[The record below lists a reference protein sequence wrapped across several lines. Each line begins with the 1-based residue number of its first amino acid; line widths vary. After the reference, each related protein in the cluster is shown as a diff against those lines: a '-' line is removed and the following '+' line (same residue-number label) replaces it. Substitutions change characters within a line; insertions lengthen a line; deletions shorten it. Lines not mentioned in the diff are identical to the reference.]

1 MELKQNVIIKIE
13 KDSIAEEL
21 GIEAGDILLAVNG
34 QSVKDVFDY
43 RYLIQDEYVE
53 LTIRTINGE
62 EYIAEIEKE
71 EQEDIGIIFESGLMD
86 NAKSCK
92 NKCIF
97 CFIDQLPK
105 GMRKSLY
112 LDRKSTRLNSSH

>member
-43 RYLIQDEYVE
+43 RYL
-53 LTIRTINGE
+53 
-62 EYIAEIEKE
+62 
-71 EQEDIGIIFESGLMD
+71 
-86 NAKSCK
+86 
-92 NKCIF
+92 
-97 CFIDQLPK
+97 
-105 GMRKSLY
+105 
-112 LDRKSTRLNSSH
+112 DRKSVV

>member
-71 EQEDIGIIFESGLMD
+71 EQEDIGII
-86 NAKSCK
+86 
-92 NKCIF
+92 
-97 CFIDQLPK
+97 
-105 GMRKSLY
+105 
-112 LDRKSTRLNSSH
+112 